1 MSDHSSTLKRMPIM
15 HSSYPV
21 VLFDGVCNFCNNTIN
36 TIIKLDKKSVFKF
49 APIQSDIG
57 QQYLDAHRFAPKD
70 MGSVILIC
78 DGNVYTKSDAAMQT
92 FKHLGGWWRYLR
104 ILTFVP
110 RPIRNA
116 VYDFIA
122 KNRYKWFG
130 KKEECMVP
138 TPEVSARF
146 LV

>member
-1 MSDHSSTLKRMPIM
+1 MSNHSSILKRMPIM

-57 QQYLDAHRFAPKD
+57 QQYLNIHHFVPKN
-70 MGSVILIC
+70 MSSVILIC

-110 RPIRNA
+110 RPVRDA

-130 KKEECMVP
+130 KKKECMVP